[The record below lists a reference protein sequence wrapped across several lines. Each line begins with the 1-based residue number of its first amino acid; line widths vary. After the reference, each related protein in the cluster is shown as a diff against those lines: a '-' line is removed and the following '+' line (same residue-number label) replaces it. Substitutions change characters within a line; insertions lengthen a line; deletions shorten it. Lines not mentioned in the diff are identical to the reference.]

1 VPAEQWAAL
10 RAAFCCAA
18 VCASLSSLPL
28 TDLGSAAACSSCAG
42 GAPPARKSGMGGGAV
57 SALLCVT
64 PMAGD
69 AALVCA
75 AVFAEA
81 LPPRIEVQAACAVC
95 WHSLCLCERRCSDA

>member
-1 VPAEQWAAL
+1 MAPCQPSNERLYVP
-10 RAAFCCAA
+10 RFFCRG
-18 VCASLSSLPL
+18 VRIHLSL

-75 AVFAEA
+75 VLQERS
-81 LPPRIEVQAACAVC
+81 PRGSKCKLCAVC
-95 WHSLCLCERRCSDA
+95 WLSLSV